1 MPYIVTTAWYPSDR
15 VTEVVKTYFE
25 VLKKYPPDDSLG
37 EAVVPAAVTTTKRG
51 IKTLGI
57 TEVKE
62 GKLEE
67 ALNRA
72 RSVMVMYH
80 NIKGYEYSV
89 AVYATVSE
97 ALAFV
102 DMELPE

>member
-1 MPYIVTTAWYPSDR
+1 MPYIVITSWYPSDK
-15 VTEVVKTYFE
+15 VIEVVKTYFE
-25 VLKKYPPDDSLG
+25 AIKKYPPDDSLG

-51 IKTLGI
+51 IKTIGI

-62 GKLEE
+62 GKLQE

-72 RSVMVMYH
+72 RSTMVMYH
-80 NIKGYEYSV
+80 NIEGYEYTV
-89 AVYATVSE
+89 DIYATVTE